1 MFKIGE
7 FIYPWGSG
15 HYSRMMRL
23 NDALSNEIKDE
34 LEVHFS
40 SKDHVY
46 QKLLKKFPDKKDK
59 IHEIL
64 MPTPI
69 DGKFGPSIS
78 KSLMNIVLPIQNNP
92 SLIKQI
98 MNYLREERK
107 LYNKEKFDLV
117 INDGDM
123 GSNILANNRNI
134 PSLFVTNQFR
144 PKLYNSRS
152 YLYPSLI
159 FIAKQIN
166 KASKILVAD
175 SPPPYTMCEYN
186 LNFIKEAE
194 EKVVYVGHF
203 TNSKKIKNE
212 KETDLEKLVK
222 DNEFGYWMRTG
233 NKSANDATGERYN
246 EVFSKNEMIKEKRI
260 ISHAR
265 NESSIDSVIGKDGKK
280 YSISDALEKKIDWVQ
295 IDIGFLSEQEKNTV
309 LDLCKYAVV
318 NGSHTVMGEIMGE
331 KAKPI
336 IGIPIHDENTN
347 NIKWA
352 DEKKLGILVSKTEQ
366 VVGAISKIKENYEI
380 FEENLNEFSKN
391 FVPNGAENSAK
402 IASQI
407 LEEKR

>member
-1 MFKIGE
+1 
-7 FIYPWGSG
+7 
-15 HYSRMMRL
+15 
-23 NDALSNEIKDE
+23 
-34 LEVHFS
+34 
-40 SKDHVY
+40 
-46 QKLLKKFPDKKDK
+46 
-59 IHEIL
+59 
-64 MPTPI
+64 
-69 DGKFGPSIS
+69 
-78 KSLMNIVLPIQNNP
+78 
-92 SLIKQI
+92 
-98 MNYLREERK
+98 
-107 LYNKEKFDLV
+107 
-117 INDGDM
+117 
-123 GSNILANNRNI
+123 
-134 PSLFVTNQFR
+134 
-144 PKLYNSRS
+144 
-152 YLYPSLI
+152 
-159 FIAKQIN
+159 
-166 KASKILVAD
+166 
-175 SPPPYTMCEYN
+175 
-186 LNFIKEAE
+186 
-194 EKVVYVGHF
+194 
-203 TNSKKIKNE
+203 
-212 KETDLEKLVK
+212 
-222 DNEFGYWMRTG
+222 MRTG

-265 NESSIDSVIGKDGKK
+265 NESGIDSVIGKDGKK
-280 YSISDALEKKIDWVQ
+280 YSISDALEKKIDWIQ